1 VRGPSERP
9 GVAPERTPLIALA
22 DFERCFEVN
31 FVAVHRFIARRVGAP
46 LADDLASE
54 TFAAAF
60 RRRHSFEPS
69 VASSR
74 AWLFGIANNLVRA
87 HLRAEQHML
96 ALCSRLEAE
105 ASSTGRDASPEAQ
118 VAGSGLA
125 PRVARAL
132 ASLPPEQREVLLLHA
147 WGGLSDEEVAVALG
161 LPAGTVRSRMWRA
174 RSALRSQL
182 VPPNAHL
189 DVGEPLAP
197 DASPGLEK
205 EDDSRE
211 ESGHGR

>member
-1 VRGPSERP
+1 MSGPSERQ
-9 GVAPERTPLIALA
+9 GVAPARAPIVELA
-22 DFERCFEVN
+22 DFEHCFEVN

-46 LADDLASE
+46 LADDLAAE
-54 TFAAAF
+54 TFATAF
-60 RRRHSFEPS
+60 RRRHIFDPS
-69 VASSR
+69 LASSR

-96 ALCSRLEAE
+96 ALSSRLEAE

-132 ASLPPEQREVLLLHA
+132 ASLTPEQRDVLLLHA

-174 RSALRSQL
+174 RIAVRSQL
-182 VPPNAHL
+182 LGPGADL
-189 DVGEPLAP
+189 DVGQALAP
-197 DASPGLEK
+197 DASL
-205 EDDSRE
+205 DL
-211 ESGHGR
+211 